1 MYGWTSFCG
10 CMCTRTTFEFLYRTH
25 TVYRR
30 THFNGLFL
38 APAVIINHFQLSS
51 WNTHVQIPMYLF
63 DLSHLTLPNNYSSTI
78 DSYVCTYKDWDDHHG
93 REHQTK
99 DVYSM
104 LILRI
109 DWELRDMLVTP
120 YSLLYNIIICFL
132 KEHNVTKYADLSL

>member
-1 MYGWTSFCG
+1 MYGWTSFCS

-63 DLSHLTLPNNYSSTI
+63 DLTHLRLANNYSFTI
-78 DSYVCTYKDWDDHHG
+78 DSYVRMAAPSLCGCVCTMTQRTSKFLD
-93 REHQTK
+93 T
-99 DVYSM
+99 VYRVPRTHTVCGVPGKLM
-104 LILRI
+104 FN
-109 DWELRDMLVTP
+109 P
-120 YSLLYNIIICFL
+120 NI
-132 KEHNVTKYADLSL
+132 